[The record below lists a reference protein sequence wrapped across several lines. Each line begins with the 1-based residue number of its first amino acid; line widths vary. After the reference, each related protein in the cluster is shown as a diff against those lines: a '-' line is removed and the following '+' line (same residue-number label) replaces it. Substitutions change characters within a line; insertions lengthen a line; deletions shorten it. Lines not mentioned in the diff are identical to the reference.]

1 MPEPMNKTEAL
12 ARLDGLIAA
21 NASYKEGEIA
31 LLLAEAPAEWDRAIR
46 ALGRKEAYGH
56 IADVLCAE
64 YKSRIG
70 REFLFTEACVA
81 YELGYHINAYLWCK
95 GFQGY
100 PRHVTHLLFSKASLD
115 RHCRSVEISESDL
128 RSFKQRTMFRYKK
141 GLRNKEGRHAR
152 QSQ

>member
-100 PRHVTHLLFSKASLD
+100 PRHPSAVFQGLPGPALPVCGD
-115 RHCRSVEISESDL
+115 
-128 RSFKQRTMFRYKK
+128 QR
-141 GLRNKEGRHAR
+141 GGSPQLQAAHHVPL
-152 QSQ
+152 